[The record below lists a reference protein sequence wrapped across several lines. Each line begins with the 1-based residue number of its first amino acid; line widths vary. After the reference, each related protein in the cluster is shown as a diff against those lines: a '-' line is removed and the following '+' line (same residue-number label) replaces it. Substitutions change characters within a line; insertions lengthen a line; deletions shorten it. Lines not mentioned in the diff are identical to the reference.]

1 MRRAAAAI
9 AGPAVAGVIAVIAVA
24 LTAWFIYN
32 TPGSVLDDAEPR
44 IEPFTESSDL
54 VEFVIEPGES
64 ASDIALR
71 LEEQEIVRSKRLFE
85 VLVGLRGVGD
95 SLEAGDYEFEK
106 GLPAVVVVDRIAEG
120 RTSSRSV
127 LFREGTRAEE
137 MGEVLEAAGI
147 ITAQE
152 FQNALVKS
160 DYATPFLAQVQSES
174 LQGFLYPARYEFRRS
189 ATPDEVVATLLQ
201 GFQDNVAAELPA
213 GFQELTLDQVVTVAS
228 IVEREAQVPE
238 ERPIIASVYLNRIRM
253 GMLLQADPTTQFA
266 ITVDPASVTQYGW
279 WKQELTIDDL
289 QFVSPYNTYVSPG
302 LPPGPICN
310 PSADS
315 VLAVVEPAQT
325 DFLYFVAVGDGS
337 HAFAETLEEHN
348 ANVAQYQGG

>member
-1 MRRAAAAI
+1 LTR
-9 AGPAVAGVIAVIAVA
+9 VVAVIAGVVA
-24 LTAWFIYN
+24 AVAVVGAAWFIYE
-32 TPGSVLDDAEPR
+32 TPGNVFGDDEPT
-44 IEPFTESSDL
+44 IEPFTSSSGIVD
-54 VEFVIEPGES
+54 FTIAPGES
-64 ASDIALR
+64 ASDIAAR
-71 LEEQEIVRSKRLFE
+71 LESQGIVRSKRLFE
-85 VLVGLRGVGD
+85 VLVGLRGVGN
-95 SLEAGDYEFEK
+95 SLEAGDYEFEQ

-137 MGEVLEAAGI
+137 MGETLEAAGI

-152 FQNALVKS
+152 FQSALIKS
-160 DYATPFLAQVQSES
+160 DYATPFLAQVQSNS

-201 GFQDNVAAELPA
+201 GFQDNVADDLPDDLE
-213 GFQELTLDQVVTVAS
+213 GFTLDQIVTVAS

-253 GMLLQADPTTQFA
+253 GIPLQADPTTQFA
-266 ITVDPASVTQYGW
+266 ITENPASVAQYGW
-279 WKQELTIDDL
+279 WKEELTVDDL
-289 QFVSPYNTYVSPG
+289 QFVSPYNTYVAPG

-315 VLAVVEPAQT
+315 VRAVIEPAQT
-325 DFLYFVAVGDGS
+325 NFLYFVAVGDGS

-348 ANVAQYQGG
+348 ANVARYQGG